1 MCPLSY
7 LNDFINRAAHV
18 LYCLIVVGHNVDG
31 TLTSLGC
38 GTWMDDTWVTLVD
51 GVAAA
56 GHGVAHLCP
65 LERTLAADHVVFTTA
80 PAHYVPL
87 RARAVIVQMPVI

>member
-1 MCPLSY
+1 
-7 LNDFINRAAHV
+7 
-18 LYCLIVVGHNVDG
+18 
-31 TLTSLGC
+31 
-38 GTWMDDTWVTLVD
+38 MDDTWVTLVD

-87 RARAVIVQMPVI
+87 RARAVIVQMPVIIWPRCPLGQRGKDEDEEEEPALIPRDNTVVVGGGSRPGE